1 MFKQRACHGELTS
14 YNKQSTFVNQR
25 SALSFHSTV
34 VKHITYCI
42 FFKPQNFFLLVQTK
56 VQGTCRAIK
65 CTKVWKMMWLLFMLL
80 LFPNLTVHNDLLKL
94 RSVCRN
100 CSTIFFRFRGR
111 YLSRRIAYP
120 SNGSFNPF
128 IISSKEAQIIDGT

>member
-1 MFKQRACHGELTS
+1 
-14 YNKQSTFVNQR
+14 
-25 SALSFHSTV
+25 
-34 VKHITYCI
+34 
-42 FFKPQNFFLLVQTK
+42 
-56 VQGTCRAIK
+56 
-65 CTKVWKMMWLLFMLL
+65 MWLLFMLL

-128 IISSKEAQIIDGT
+128 IISSKEAQIMDGTNSEATKVLKEKHNAICEALIVFVHTCMKGQM